1 MEGKEFVGKITHY
14 YNKIG
19 VAVVEL
25 SAKIRVGE
33 RIIVEGPGVSFEQTV
48 ESMQAEHV
56 DIREANP
63 GESIG
68 LKVSSP
74 VKEGYKI
81 YRAQ

>member
-1 MEGKEFVGKITHY
+1 MDERELIGKITHY
-14 YNKIG
+14 YDKIG
-19 VAVVEL
+19 VAVVDL

-33 RIIVEGPGVSFEQTV
+33 RIVIEGPNTSFEQTV
-48 ESMQAEHV
+48 ESMQAEHI
-56 DIREANP
+56 DIKEANP

-68 LKVSSP
+68 LKVSNP